1 MKNVILLLLA
11 GALTLASCGKDD
23 APVAAESITLDK
35 NTLSLKRGGS
45 ETLTAT
51 FLPSDATD
59 KNVAW
64 SCDKPE
70 IATVD
75 ANGKVS
81 ALTPGFA
88 TVTATASGKS
98 ATCAVT
104 VEPDV
109 YAVFYDGTEA
119 MTRKGYLWKNGEMQE
134 QLPFHLPQCI
144 YVADGDIYISGEYLE
159 DGLAGCGYMKNGTLY
174 PLDSK
179 KSWYNNARRIL
190 ISDGNIYVAGRS
202 LPQHIPVAT
211 LWENGVAK
219 LLETNRNSFA
229 NSVCISD
236 KDVYAAG
243 YVLGEGGEFKATY
256 WKNGVA
262 HELYPGAIHDI
273 QVVNGVLYAAGRER
287 DENGNDTAV
296 LWTDGQKIYLPE
308 GSVILDMYI
317 SDKGDIYAVGY
328 EYKGDKREGRLWK
341 NGNVTKFTTNGQG
354 NTIAVYGDDVYIS
367 GQSDRQAVLWKNGI
381 PTILPGVLAYS
392 VFLY

>member
-1 MKNVILLLLA
+1 MKNFILLFLA
-11 GALTLASCGKDD
+11 SALTLASCGKDD
-23 APVAAESITLDK
+23 DSVAAGSITLDK

-51 FLPSDATD
+51 LLPDDATD

-81 ALTPGFA
+81 ALSPGFA

-98 ATCAVT
+98 AACAVT

-109 YAVFYDGTEA
+109 YVVGTDGSET
-119 MTRKGYLWKNGEMQE
+119 MKRKAFLWKNGEMQE
-134 QLPFHLPQCI
+134 QLPLLFPQCI

-159 DGLAGCGYMKNGTLY
+159 DGLSGCGYVKNGTLY
-174 PLDSK
+174 PLDSHK
-179 KSWYNNARRIL
+179 GWYNNARRIC
-190 ISDGNIYVAGRS
+190 ISDGNIYVAGRMHQNS
-202 LPQHIPVAT
+202 VAT

-219 LLETNRNSFA
+219 PLETNRRSSA

-243 YVLGEGGEFKATY
+243 HIIVEGKLKAAY

-262 HELYPGAIHDI
+262 HELVFGSIYGI
-273 QVVNGVLYAAGRER
+273 QVVNGVIYAAGNETE
-287 DENGNDTAV
+287 ENSNGTAV
-296 LWTDGQKIYLPE
+296 LWTDGQKIDLPE
-308 GSVILDMYI
+308 GSTALDMYV

-328 EYKGDKREGRLWK
+328 EIKGDKREGRLWK
-341 NGNVTKFTTNGQG
+341 NGNVTKLTTNGQA
-354 NTIAVYGDDVYIS
+354 NTIVLYGDDVYVA
-367 GQSDRQAVLWKNGI
+367 GQSDGQAVVWKNGI
-381 PTILPGVLAYS
+381 PTSLPGGYLAYS
-392 VFLY
+392 VFVH